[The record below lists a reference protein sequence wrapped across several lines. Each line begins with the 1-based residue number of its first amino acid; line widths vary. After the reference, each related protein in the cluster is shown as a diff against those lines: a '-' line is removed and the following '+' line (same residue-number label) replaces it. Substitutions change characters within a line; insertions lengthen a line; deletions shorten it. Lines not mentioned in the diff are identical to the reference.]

1 MSIGGLSRRPSAS
14 GGQISKRPSWSLAS
28 RRVSTSGGT
37 QGLDEYLRG
46 ASPESLGTALGSAID
61 SQVGAPEIVKPVEL
75 QPDLSKL
82 TGLFKALE
90 MVERAI
96 VLNTYH
102 DMLLEFCDFRAREII
117 PEPPPP
123 VELDKDGKPVVK
135 KPPTPPPPPPPLKEE
150 PEQELGPK
158 VILPTI
164 EPSTQSVHGLWNFE
178 CDVTE
183 GRNVS
188 CMAWNKVRILQQ
200 SNNQFKNLAILYII
214 FVVGY

>member
-1 MSIGGLSRRPSAS
+1 MFFDSEFFAKNQYWRFFYSGIFKEPELTVSISIMFMLWG
-14 GGQISKRPSWSLAS
+14 
-28 RRVSTSGGT
+28 
-37 QGLDEYLRG
+37 
-46 ASPESLGTALGSAID
+46 
-61 SQVGAPEIVKPVEL
+61 VK
-75 QPDLSKL
+75 
-82 TGLFKALE
+82 
-90 MVERAI
+90 
-96 VLNTYH
+96 
-102 DMLLEFCDFRAREII
+102 LLEFCDFRAREII

>member
-102 DMLLEFCDFRAREII
+102 DMVQKQSLWCIILFLLHD
-117 PEPPPP
+117 
-123 VELDKDGKPVVK
+123 
-135 KPPTPPPPPPPLKEE
+135 
-150 PEQELGPK
+150 
-158 VILPTI
+158 
-164 EPSTQSVHGLWNFE
+164 
-178 CDVTE
+178 
-183 GRNVS
+183 
-188 CMAWNKVRILQQ
+188 
-200 SNNQFKNLAILYII
+200 
-214 FVVGY
+214 